1 MGRLKVR
8 RLQASA
14 AEAECLMKAM
24 ASRPRLMILC
34 ELLVGERTVTE
45 LQGAVGL
52 AMSAV
57 SQHLAKLREA
67 EIVATRRESQTI
79 YYSLSSEPAR
89 RLLSS
94 LYEIYC
100 GPASAANRQQRRKS

>member
-1 MGRLKVR
+1 MQIRQ
-8 RLQASA
+8 LQASA
-14 AEAECLMKAM
+14 AQAEGLMKAM

-34 ELLVGERTVTE
+34 ELVGGERTVTE
-45 LQGAVGL
+45 LQQAVGL

-67 EIVATRRESQTI
+67 EIVETRRESQTI
-79 YYSLSSEPAR
+79 YYSLSSKPAR
-89 RLLSS
+89 RLLST

-100 GPASAANRQQRRKS
+100 GPGAAANNKQRRTS

>member
-1 MGRLKVR
+1 
-8 RLQASA
+8 
-14 AEAECLMKAM
+14 MKAM

-34 ELLVGERTVTE
+34 ELLGGERTVTE
-45 LQGAVGL
+45 LQQAVGL

-67 EIVATRRESQTI
+67 EIVETRRESQTI
-79 YYSLSSEPAR
+79 YYSLSSEAAR
-89 RLLSS
+89 RILSS

-100 GPASAANRQQRRKS
+100 GPGAAANNKQRRKS

>member
-1 MGRLKVR
+1 
-8 RLQASA
+8 
-14 AEAECLMKAM
+14 MKAM

-34 ELLVGERTVTE
+34 ELLGGERTVTE
-45 LQGAVGL
+45 LQQAVGL

-67 EIVATRRESQTI
+67 EIVETRRESQTI
-79 YYSLSSEPAR
+79 YYSLSSEAAK

-100 GPASAANRQQRRKS
+100 SREPAANKQRRKS

>member
-1 MGRLKVR
+1 M
-8 RLQASA
+8 QASA
-14 AEAECLMKAM
+14 AEAESLMKAM

-34 ELLVGERTVTE
+34 ELLAGERTVTE
-45 LQGAVGL
+45 LQLAAGL

-67 EIVATRRESQTI
+67 EIVATRRELQTI

-89 RLLSS
+89 RLLASV
-94 LYEIYC
+94 YEIYC
-100 GPASAANRQQRRKS
+100 GPASAASKQPRRVS

>member
-1 MGRLKVR
+1 
-8 RLQASA
+8 
-14 AEAECLMKAM
+14 MKAM

-34 ELLVGERTVTE
+34 ELLAGERTVTE
-45 LQGAVGL
+45 LQQAVGL

-79 YYSLSSEPAR
+79 YYSLSSPAAR

-94 LYEIYC
+94 LYEIFC
-100 GPASAANRQQRRKS
+100 SPTAAVKNNQRRKS